1 MCWTHLT
8 TVRPADMRTP
18 HQLVSG
24 EKTALALSLLL
35 KDIPLKCFLAQVC
48 FERS

>member
-8 TVRPADMRTP
+8 TALPADMRTS

-24 EKTALALSLLL
+24 EKTALVLSLML
-35 KDIPLKCFLAQVC
+35 KGIHPSEVFLGTGV
-48 FERS
+48 F